1 MNPGTRTRL
10 ELLLDHYSRARRRT
24 LHMLLGISKE
34 DLAWHASPGLP
45 SAGELV
51 QSLAE
56 REEKQ
61 IHGRVRGLALA
72 ELKRVTS
79 RLVRRVMDGVERPKS
94 ASLLRDL
101 EDLTDR
107 EMAVAGQID
116 LLCRLRMAGAARIA
130 RPIPPGRAGH
140 AVPERKSLARKA
152 SV

>member
-1 MNPGTRTRL
+1 M
-10 ELLLDHYSRARRRT
+10 LDHYSRARRRT
-24 LHMLLGISKE
+24 LRMLVGISKE
-34 DLAWHASPGLP
+34 DLEWQAAPGLP
-45 SAGELV
+45 SAGDLLRK
-51 QSLAE
+51 LAH

-61 IHGRVRGLALA
+61 IHGRVSGLALA

-79 RLVRRVMDGVERPKS
+79 RLVRRLLDDLERPRS

-107 EMAVAGQID
+107 EMAVVGQID
-116 LLCRLRMAGAARIA
+116 LLCRLRAASSARTA

-140 AVPERKSLARKA
+140 AVPERKSQTRKA